1 MYKNSSSWDN
11 YLYQDCFM
19 FLFHFGLCPAI
30 SVGRNKGWFLLWC
43 LKHSVNHV
51 TSISP
56 AVGCHTLC
64 LVWGLRL
71 CRAYANAPVPQLPSG
86 SPYHLCHREGLSPLS
101 CSSLTVEHHFLCVW
115 LCRKLR
121 LGAEG
126 WFMLFWSQF
135 HHRSLR
141 EGIFL
146 ALRDSYSSGSQTVP
160 YLCWFLRKK

>member
-1 MYKNSSSWDN
+1 MYKNSSSWDD

-19 FLFHFGLCPAI
+19 FLFHFGLCHAI
-30 SVGRNKGWFLLWC
+30 SVGRNKGWFLLCC

-56 AVGCHTLC
+56 AVGCHTMC

-101 CSSLTVEHHFLCVW
+101 CSSLTVEHHFLCVCDYAENW
-115 LCRKLR
+115 GWEQRDDSCYF
-121 LGAEG
+121 GASFIIGVSEKG
-126 WFMLFWSQF
+126 YF
-135 HHRSLR
+135 
-141 EGIFL
+141 
-146 ALRDSYSSGSQTVP
+146 
-160 YLCWFLRKK
+160 